1 VHFGFFEFPCHETLD
16 FRDDKQVDC
25 LPTTDSSHTESACM
39 VACELNSGFR
49 KMKKSTL
56 RVVTECHVFSE
67 SQNGASIQHMLDIHT
82 GRVNLLG
89 IG

>member
-1 VHFGFFEFPCHETLD
+1 
-16 FRDDKQVDC
+16 
-25 LPTTDSSHTESACM
+25 M